1 VAIPALQSLSLLGAS
16 RAGAAVIDPTGVI
29 EIAGSTDEVFPLA
42 SVTKM
47 LVAYAVLIA
56 SEEGSLSLDDP
67 VGPPDSTLAHLL
79 AHCSGI
85 APNDVGVI
93 LAPPGRRRIYSTA
106 AFEVIAA
113 HLDAATGFDVEAY
126 LHAAVFE
133 PLGMRHSR
141 LAGAPGAGAIS
152 SVEDLSAFASELLA
166 PVLISPETHARAT
179 AIAFPGLN
187 GVLPGFGRQD
197 PCDFGLGFEIRDH
210 KSPHWT
216 GSLNSPATFGHFGQS
231 GTFLWVDPVA
241 RLALVVLTDRPFGS
255 WAAKGWPP
263 LSDEV
268 IETYPGPK

>member
-1 VAIPALQSLSLLGAS
+1 MAIPALSSLSSLGAS
-16 RAGAAVIDPTGVI
+16 TAGAAVIDPTGVI
-29 EIAGSTDEVFPLA
+29 EIGGDTGAIFPLA

-56 SEEGSLSLDDP
+56 AEEGSVSLEDP
-67 VGPPDSTLAHLL
+67 VGPPGSTLSHLL

-113 HLDAATGFDVEAY
+113 HLEAATGFSLAAY
-126 LHAAVFE
+126 LHGAVFE
-133 PLGMRHSR
+133 PLGMHHSR
-141 LAGAPGAGAIS
+141 LLGAPGAGGES
-152 SVEDLSAFASELLA
+152 NVEDLSAFASELMS
-166 PVLISPETHARAT
+166 PVLVSAQTHALAT
-179 AIAFPGLN
+179 SIAFPGLN

-241 RLALVVLTDRPFGS
+241 NLALVVLTDRPFGS
-255 WAAKGWPP
+255 WAAKAWPP

-268 IETYPGPK
+268 ITTYPGSK

>member
-1 VAIPALQSLSLLGAS
+1 MAIPALLSLSTFGAPS
-16 RAGAAVIDPTGVI
+16 SGAAVIDPTGVI
-29 EIAGSTDEVFPLA
+29 EIAGNTDAVFPLA
-42 SVTKM
+42 SVTKL

-56 SEEGSLSLDDP
+56 SEEGSLALEDP
-67 VGPPDSTLAHLL
+67 VGPPGSALSHLL

-106 AFEVIAA
+106 AFELIAT
-113 HLDAATGFDVEAY
+113 HLEAATGFAVAAY

-133 PLGMRHSR
+133 PLGMRHSV
-141 LAGAPGAGAIS
+141 LAGAPGAGGS
-152 SVEDLSAFASELLA
+152 SNVEDLSAFASELLA
-166 PVLISPETHARAT
+166 PVLISEETHAKAT
-179 AIAFPGLN
+179 SIAFPGLN

-216 GSLNSPATFGHFGQS
+216 GTLNSPATFGHFGQS
-231 GTFLWVDPVA
+231 GTFLWVDPIA
-241 RLALVVLTDRPFGS
+241 KLGLVVLTNRSFGS

-268 IETYPGPK
+268 IATYPGPK